1 MSFFLCR
8 VKKMMGLLWM
18 KLGLEKWKIKTFQR
32 GDTEMPWQNK
42 RVFLVRNDVMFE
54 EEFKTR
60 SKPDNQT
67 MLGFTSFS
75 SNLRHT
81 TVDFDFLKKQ
91 QSDLP
96 AEIQL
101 WGCRARRQAQQ
112 YPGSERISISCLG
125 IGR

>member
-8 VKKMMGLLWM
+8 VKNMKGLLWM

-81 TVDFDFLKKQ
+81 TVDFDFFKKQ

-101 WGCRARRQAQQ
+101 
-112 YPGSERISISCLG
+112 
-125 IGR
+125 

>member
-1 MSFFLCR
+1 
-8 VKKMMGLLWM
+8 MGLWWM
-18 KLGLEKWKIKTFQR
+18 KLGLEKWKIQTFQR

-81 TVDFDFLKKQ
+81 TVDFDFFKKQ
-91 QSDLP
+91 QGDLP
-96 AEIQL
+96 AEIRL
-101 WGCRARRQAQQ
+101 
-112 YPGSERISISCLG
+112 
-125 IGR
+125 